1 VGYIF
6 YLFLLIAIINLVNNA
21 VKRARSHE
29 ESRRSPGRSRPAM
42 QSRPAGSQ
50 SRLEKSR
57 PGDAKTELPLSP
69 AHLPEKKAESGLQ
82 PSAQK
87 GAVPVNVARIFTE
100 KDQLLAA
107 FIFHEVLGPPRS
119 LRPRRTPPFAKG
131 GPGGI

>member
-1 VGYIF
+1 MGYIF

-57 PGDAKTELPLSP
+57 PGDAKTELPLTIGG
-69 AHLPEKKAESGLQ
+69 HRVELWQEYG
-82 PSAQK
+82 
-87 GAVPVNVARIFTE
+87 IFLIPPFV
-100 KDQLLAA
+100 LLA
-107 FIFHEVLGPPRS
+107 FMIGQLCGKER
-119 LRPRRTPPFAKG
+119 RPDLAKEAL
-131 GPGGI
+131 

>member
-50 SRLEKSR
+50 SRLEKAR

-69 AHLPEKKAESGLQ
+69 AHLPEEKAESPSTQ
-82 PSAQK
+82 PV
-87 GAVPVNVARIFTE
+87 AVPVNVARIFTE

-107 FIFHEVLGPPRS
+107 FIFHEVVGPPRS
-119 LRPRRTPPFAKG
+119 LRPRLTPPFEKG